1 MYKMNKKVTGAAVVT
16 LSALVLSACGSP
28 QGSIQ
33 DHWSEAAGA
42 EEDFPEMDEELTELA
57 QEEQNVFE
65 NLTSYENDEQKKIES
80 SVEEAVSSV
89 NERKELMEKEREE
102 INQAYGEAM
111 EADEPIENLENEKMT
126 EKAKQ
131 AQQAME
137 KRNEAFNGVHEAY
150 MEAADK
156 EIDMY
161 ESFNDEDLELEAIEE
176 QLDTINS
183 SYEEV
188 ESYRETFN
196 TETKAFNEAKNAFGE
211 MTEEEG

>member
-1 MYKMNKKVTGAAVVT
+1 MYKMNKKMTGAAVVT

-28 QGSIQ
+28 EGSIQ
-33 DHWSEAAGA
+33 NHWSEAAGA
-42 EEDFPEMDEELTELA
+42 EEGFPEKDEELTELA
-57 QEEQNVFE
+57 QQEQNVFE
-65 NLTSYENDEQKKIES
+65 NLTSYENDEQKKIGS

-89 NERKELMEKEREE
+89 NERKELMEKELEE
-102 INQAYGEAM
+102 INQAYEEAM
-111 EADEPIENLENEKMT
+111 EADEPIENLENEETT

-137 KRNEAFNGVHEAY
+137 KRNEAFNGVHDAY

-161 ESFNDEDLELEAIEE
+161 ESFNDENLELEALES

-188 ESYRETFN
+188 DSYRETFN
-196 TETKAFNEAKNAFGE
+196 TETKAFNEAKNKFGE
-211 MTEEEG
+211 MTEEES